1 MAKLGP
7 AHPEVASNHRARVA
21 FQILTAAG
29 ALQAIGLEIRAGLMR
44 QTPQGGRPNLLPNE
58 GIQKLH
64 DAINTLNDK
73 LFTLVEGEVTQMKS
87 DAALNPGMRGRYQDL
102 WASYKSMKT
111 LYTNTNRPAAQ
122 YTSQVRDLRAKY
134 IRLVESLQK
143 DVKIEVPPQLLTLLK
158 TTLADGPQSQTVVA
172 QIVPAPMQSRILRGR
187 SRVIQRGPQP
197 GQRPVRPRARPRRP
211 AIGCRTCAT
220 GCATGGAEGIER
232 VSEEA
237 VGFLGR
243 ARLRPSLFHNPA
255 RPPGRLPPEEP
266 PWNTA
271 CSEPPDSRSRSS
283 AWGRRR
289 SAGRGPSRASA
300 RATPPRRPGWST
312 SAWTRA

>member
-1 MAKLGP
+1 MIGVVTLKSSKTEAMAFSIPVEELQAAMARLGP

-44 QTPQGGRPNLLPNE
+44 QTPQGGRANLLPNE

-73 LFTLVEGEVTQMKS
+73 LFTLVEGEVTQMKA
-87 DAALNPGMRGRYQDL
+87 DAALSPGMRGRYQDL

-143 DVKIEVPPQLLTLLK
+143 DVKLEVPAQLLTLLK
-158 TTLADGPQSQTVVA
+158 TTLVDGQQSQTVVA
-172 QIVPAPMQSRILRGR
+172 QVVQAPMQSRDPPR
-187 SRVIQRGPQP
+187 PQP
-197 GQRPVRPRARPRRP
+197 GDPARRP
-211 AIGCRTCAT
+211 ARPAPRRGLQP
-220 GCATGGAEGIER
+220 GPGGPRSDAGH
-232 VSEEA
+232 
-237 VGFLGR
+237 
-243 ARLRPSLFHNPA
+243 ARPDAQS
-255 RPPGRLPPEEP
+255 RPPGQLTGTFHAEE
-266 PWNTA
+266 
-271 CSEPPDSRSRSS
+271 
-283 AWGRRR
+283 
-289 SAGRGPSRASA
+289 
-300 RATPPRRPGWST
+300 
-312 SAWTRA
+312 